1 MVASHPT
8 IVITDRRLV
17 KELMDKR
24 SSVSSNRP
32 RSYIMENM
40 VYEGDDII
48 LMQANNPHWKLARR
62 FMHQNFMASVVEKN
76 HMPLIEAETTQMIKD
91 MIDTPAGFMK
101 HPTRFANSF
110 MMSIGELMSAGTI
123 SLQKVD

>member
-24 SSVSSNRP
+24 SAVSSNRP

-91 MIDTPAGFMK
+91 MIDMPAGFMK

-110 MMSIGELMSAGTI
+110 MMSVGELMSGPI
-123 SLQKVD
+123 WLQKVD

>member
-1 MVASHPT
+1 
-8 IVITDRRLV
+8 
-17 KELMDKR
+17 
-24 SSVSSNRP
+24 
-32 RSYIMENM
+32 MEKM

-48 LMQANNPHWKLARR
+48 LMQADNPHWKLARR

-91 MIDTPAGFMK
+91 MIETPAGFMK

-110 MMSIGELMSAGTI
+110 MMSIGELLLGFI
-123 SLQKVD
+123 RLQNATNYATSIWNSHAT